1 MDVELREESLYII
14 SRHSYPGTLCSSLED
29 FVPTLVRLQVLQI
42 VSMRARSL
50 EHLGR
55 VCPDS
60 VKCRDRNAPKAPGLF
75 LGKKSLVPKFQ
86 MQCTFGVNLSGE
98 SCISGDLLC
107 SSCLSLLF
115 SRVVGLQCSSK
126 YGLYT
131 PRTTSCGSSKDYS
144 ENVW

>member
-1 MDVELREESLYII
+1 MKK
-14 SRHSYPGTLCSSLED
+14 TTCASSKFACKIAFPED

-60 VKCRDRNAPKAPGLF
+60 VKCPGDKCTEGIRPFLTQNPWFQSSNAMHIWCQPFRRELHF
-75 LGKKSLVPKFQ
+75 RL
-86 MQCTFGVNLSGE
+86 
-98 SCISGDLLC
+98 
-107 SSCLSLLF
+107 SCLSLLF

-126 YGLYT
+126 YGLYM
-131 PRTTSCGSSKDYS
+131 PRKNSCGSSKDYS